1 MGIAGNLK
9 TMELAEL
16 LQWLS
21 QGTKTGTLV
30 VDNGQVEKKVFFS
43 KGKIISSA
51 ASDPREHLGHFL
63 VSHGFITEEQLAEGV
78 RRQEAQKTMLG
89 KALVEM
95 GAINEDDLDQ
105 MLRLKAQESIYSLF
119 DWPEGEF
126 RFHDDQLPAYPM
138 VPIALDVTGLVLEA
152 MRRQDEWGRFREVMP
167 SPQAVPV
174 RVVDDLV
181 GDDDDEMDE
190 GTKRILRAVDDDRSI
205 EDISLETHASEY
217 YVCEALYPQVK
228 ARKVKVVR
236 PRGVST
242 SHSGPIAPQPHPATG
257 ASPGAASPAGA
268 APAALSSGRALLE
281 RGSKHLEA
289 REYEQALRNLR
300 AARSLDPDDRAIA
313 EAVEQGERTI
323 KTIVQGEGVVP
334 EAIPKLAVRPD
345 EISRV
350 RLSPKAGFLLSRV
363 NGSYDIASIL
373 KISPMQQLEALLVF
387 RELVQSGLVKLE
399 HKRVEAVARKK

>member
-21 QGTKTGTLV
+21 QGTKTGTLA
-30 VDNGQVEKKVFFS
+30 VDNGQNEKRIFFS
-43 KGKIISSA
+43 KGKIVSA
-51 ASDPREHLGHFL
+51 ASTDPREHLGHFL
-63 VSHGFITEEQLAEGV
+63 VSHGFITEEQLADGV

-89 KALVEM
+89 KALVDM

-105 MLRLKAQESIYSLF
+105 MLRLKAEEGIYSLF

-138 VPIALDVTGLVLEA
+138 VPISLDVTGLVLEA
-152 MRRQDEWGRFREVMP
+152 MRRQDEWGRFRQAMP

-181 GDDDDEMDE
+181 GDDAEMEE
-190 GTKRILRAVDDDRSI
+190 GTKRILLAVDDQRSI
-205 EDISLETHASEY
+205 EEISLETHASEY
-217 YVCEALYPQVK
+217 YVCEALFPQVK
-228 ARKVKVVR
+228 ARKVKIVR
-236 PRGVST
+236 PRGS
-242 SHSGPIAPQPHPATG
+242 SPASGTVTPQPRTVL
-257 ASPGAASPAGA
+257 GAAAGTAATPAV
-268 APAALSSGRALLE
+268 PPSGRALLE
-281 RGSKHLEA
+281 RGNKHLAE

-300 AARSLDPDDRAIA
+300 AARSLDPDDQAIA
-313 EAVEQGERTI
+313 QAVEQGERTI
-323 KTIVQGEGVVP
+323 RAIVQGEGMVLD
-334 EAIPKLAVRPD
+334 AIPKLAVRPD

-350 RLSPKAGFLLSRV
+350 RVSPKAGFLLSRV

-387 RELVQSGLVKLE
+387 RELTQAGLIKLE
-399 HKRVEAVARKK
+399 HKQVEPPKKTKK

>member
-63 VSHGFITEEQLAEGV
+63 VSHAFITEEQLAEGV

-89 KALVEM
+89 KALVDM
-95 GAINEDDLDQ
+95 GAIGEDDLDQ

-152 MRRQDEWGRFREVMP
+152 MRRQDEWSRFRELMP

-181 GDDDDEMDE
+181 GDDPEMDE
-190 GTKRILRAVDDDRSI
+190 GTKRILRAVDDERSI
-205 EDISLETHASEY
+205 EEISLETHASEY
-217 YVCEALYPQVK
+217 YVFEALYPRVK
-228 ARKVKVVR
+228 ARQVKVVR
-236 PRGVST
+236 PRGTT
-242 SHSGPIAPQPHPATG
+242 SLSGPITPLPRPAVG
-257 ASPGAASPAGA
+257 ALAGGGPASG
-268 APAALSSGRALLE
+268 APAAAPPSGRALLE
-281 RGSKHLEA
+281 RGNKHLEA

-300 AARSLDPDDRAIA
+300 AARSLDPDDHAIA
-313 EAVEQGERTI
+313 QAAEQGERTI
-323 KTIVQGEGVVP
+323 RAIVQGEGVVLD
-334 EAIPKLAVRPD
+334 AIPKLAVRPE
-345 EISRV
+345 EISRMRV
-350 RLSPKAGFLLSRV
+350 SAKAGFVLSRV

-387 RELVQSGLVKLE
+387 RELVQAGLVKLE
-399 HKRVEAVARKK
+399 HKRVEAAARKK